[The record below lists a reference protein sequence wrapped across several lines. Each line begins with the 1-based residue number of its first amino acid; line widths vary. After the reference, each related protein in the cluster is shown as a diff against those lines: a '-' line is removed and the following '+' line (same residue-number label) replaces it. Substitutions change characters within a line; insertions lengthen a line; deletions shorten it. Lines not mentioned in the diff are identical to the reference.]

1 MEFIRFQQ
9 SYLIV
14 PLEKKSDDLTSLL
27 RVFSFSIL
35 FDLLDYL
42 TVNLIWSHLRQF
54 FIIQF
59 YKKRT
64 RRD

>member
-14 PLEKKSDDLTSLL
+14 PFEKKSDDLTSLL